1 MRKMIFPAVAAAL
14 ISASTLA
21 FAASATDTST
31 IKSIDA
37 KAPSITL
44 DDGKVFKLAK
54 SFNVTS
60 LKVGAKVT
68 VTYDMKGTDMV
79 ATKVAAAK

>member
-1 MRKMIFPAVAAAL
+1 ML
-14 ISASTLA
+14 
-21 FAASATDTST
+21 DTST

-44 DDGKVFKLAK
+44 NDGKLFKLDK
-54 SFNVTS
+54 SVNLAS
-60 LKVGAKVT
+60 LKVGGKVT

-79 ATKVAAAK
+79 ATTVVAAK

>member
-1 MRKMIFPAVAAAL
+1 ML
-14 ISASTLA
+14 
-21 FAASATDTST
+21 DTST

-44 DDGKVFKLAK
+44 NDGKLFKLAQ
-54 SFNVTS
+54 SFKVAA
-60 LKVGAKVT
+60 LKVGEKVT

-79 ATKVAAAK
+79 ATTVVAAK